1 MDKSSPSKLDE
12 AETQE
17 IHLTKKRSLEDE
29 EVNNQNEPLKKAN
42 IDAVVSNDMEK
53 SQPPLTTTTTILEK
67 KVDIINLK
75 AYFAE
80 KQGERGEQSFMFHY
94 YIARN
99 FYHASAEQRFRK
111 LSIY

>member
-1 MDKSSPSKLDE
+1 LDKSSPSKLDE

-17 IHLTKKRSLEDE
+17 KLLTKKRSIEDE

-42 IDAVVSNDMEK
+42 IDVVVSNETDK
-53 SQPPLTTTTTILEK
+53 SLPPLTTTTTILEK

-80 KQGERGEQSFMFHY
+80 KQGERGEQIFM
-94 YIARN
+94 
-99 FYHASAEQRFRK
+99 
-111 LSIY
+111 LSITLLGFSIKPLPSSV

>member
-17 IHLTKKRSLEDE
+17 KLLTKKRSIEDE

-42 IDAVVSNDMEK
+42 IDVVVSNETDK
-53 SQPPLTTTTTILEK
+53 SLPPLTTTTTILEK

-80 KQGERGEQSFMFHY
+80 KQGERGEQIFM
-94 YIARN
+94 
-99 FYHASAEQRFRK
+99 
-111 LSIY
+111 LSITLLGFSIKPLPSSV